1 MNVALFRIN
10 MLLFNENYNNEVH
23 LKIGG
28 DHGGGSFKMSYQIV
42 NVANPSSKDN
52 TLVFS
57 LIGAKDCRIDIKT
70 GLTRFAQQIDELQ
83 NMMRRLSNIFYF
95 MLEDESFH
103 IDIGLASEVAKK
115 IQMNMHLSVILP
127 RSDKCTDLADMD
139 IRIGKV
145 SDEIRFVNDAIQTE
159 LFHNP
164 DVEAMIK
171 QMYANRLLE
180 PQTELTEK
188 VN

>member
-1 MNVALFRIN
+1 
-10 MLLFNENYNNEVH
+10 
-23 LKIGG
+23 
-28 DHGGGSFKMSYQIV
+28 MSYQIV
-42 NVANPSSKDN
+42 NVANPSSKGN

-103 IDIGLASEVAKK
+103 IDIRLASEVATK

-145 SDEIRFVNDAIQTE
+145 SDEIRFVNDSIQTE

>member
-1 MNVALFRIN
+1 

-23 LKIGG
+23 LKIGD

-95 MLEDESFH
+95 ML
-103 IDIGLASEVAKK
+103 
-115 IQMNMHLSVILP
+115 
-127 RSDKCTDLADMD
+127 
-139 IRIGKV
+139 
-145 SDEIRFVNDAIQTE
+145 
-159 LFHNP
+159 
-164 DVEAMIK
+164 
-171 QMYANRLLE
+171 
-180 PQTELTEK
+180 
-188 VN
+188 

>member
-23 LKIGG
+23 LKIRG

-57 LIGAKDCRIDIKT
+57 LIRAKDCRIDIKT

-103 IDIGLASEVAKK
+103 IDIRLASEVATK
-115 IQMNMHLSVILP
+115 IQMNMHLSIILQGV
-127 RSDKCTDLADMD
+127 RNAQ
-139 IRIGKV
+139 I
-145 SDEIRFVNDAIQTE
+145 
-159 LFHNP
+159 
-164 DVEAMIK
+164 
-171 QMYANRLLE
+171 
-180 PQTELTEK
+180 
-188 VN
+188 